1 MRVAEVHVYQ
11 VDLPLSGKAY
21 SMSEGSYLLLD
32 STVVQVVSDTG
43 ISGWGEI
50 CPVGPTYSDAH
61 ALGARAA
68 LEQMAPG
75 LIGKLVTGPL
85 GVRRSLDGC
94 STGTTTSKPRST
106 SRSTT

>member
-75 LIGKLVTGPL
+75 LIGKLITGPL
-85 GVRRSLDGC
+85 AVRRSLDRLLYGHNYV
-94 STGTTTSKPRST
+94 KA
-106 SRSTT
+106 RSTT